1 MPLAPPGGACDDSSR
16 RLIEV
21 GRIEGKRRP
30 MSVPEARGNGLSAEA
45 YAALA
50 DLHPRVASEML
61 AALREAG
68 IAAYATPKSDL
79 IDSMVA
85 DGRPDTPAVS
95 DRLYVDAS
103 MKSRAEQILASRL
116 PQFSDGF
123 AGESSDDGRVSAVG
137 HDRDHDRDRE
147 SDGAAEA
154 GTEGTARDEETIWA
168 EIVASFDMDTTSD
181 AATPWPEE
189 ENLPRGT
196 DDGSGADG
204 DSGPNG
210 KDGQDRA
217 GRLPTARVIRPDD
230 DLVDDDEPDDDEGH
244 FVPPPP
250 PPLPSADPTTKAA
263 WIALFGG
270 PLYLLIAA
278 VLSWRVPGWVAFLA
292 VASFVGGFVTLVLR
306 MGDDPRDSDDG
317 AVV

>member
-30 MSVPEARGNGLSAEA
+30 MSVAEA

-137 HDRDHDRDRE
+137 HDRDRAG
-147 SDGAAEA
+147 DGAAEA
-154 GTEGTARDEETIWA
+154 ATDRTARD
-168 EIVASFDMDTTSD
+168 
-181 AATPWPEE
+181 
-189 ENLPRGT
+189 
-196 DDGSGADG
+196 
-204 DSGPNG
+204 
-210 KDGQDRA
+210 
-217 GRLPTARVIRPDD
+217 
-230 DLVDDDEPDDDEGH
+230 
-244 FVPPPP
+244 
-250 PPLPSADPTTKAA
+250 
-263 WIALFGG
+263 
-270 PLYLLIAA
+270 
-278 VLSWRVPGWVAFLA
+278 
-292 VASFVGGFVTLVLR
+292 
-306 MGDDPRDSDDG
+306 
-317 AVV
+317 

>member
-1 MPLAPPGGACDDSSR
+1 M
-16 RLIEV
+16 
-21 GRIEGKRRP
+21 
-30 MSVPEARGNGLSAEA
+30 PEARGNGLSAEA

-61 AALREAG
+61 NALREAG

-85 DGRPDTPAVS
+85 EGRADTPAVS

-123 AGESSDDGRVSAVG
+123 AGESADDGRVSAT
-137 HDRDHDRDRE
+137 DHDV
-147 SDGAAEA
+147 DGAGGAGDRAGGGGAGGPGPGHGA
-154 GTEGTARDEETIWA
+154 GTESGDAGADRAARDEETIWA
-168 EIVASFDMDTTSD
+168 EIVASFDMDITSD
-181 AATPWPEE
+181 DAAPPWPEE
-189 ENLPRGT
+189 EDLPRAP
-196 DDGSGADG
+196 DDDA
-204 DSGPNG
+204 G
-210 KDGQDRA
+210 KDGQDEENGQDRS
-217 GRLPTARVIRPDD
+217 GRLPTARVIKSEDELLDED
-230 DLVDDDEPDDDEGH
+230 DLDEDDEDEDGDEGH

-250 PPLPSADPTTKAA
+250 PPLPSADPATKAA
-263 WIALFGG
+263 WLALFGG

-278 VLSWRVPGWVAFLA
+278 VLSWQVPGWVAFLA
-292 VASFVGGFVTLVLR
+292 VAAFVGGFVTLVLR
-306 MGDDPRDSDDG
+306 MGDDPRDPDDG

>member
-1 MPLAPPGGACDDSSR
+1 
-16 RLIEV
+16 V
-21 GRIEGKRRP
+21 
-30 MSVPEARGNGLSAEA
+30 SVPEARGNGLSAEA

-61 AALREAG
+61 NALREAG

-85 DGRPDTPAVS
+85 EGRADTPAVS

-123 AGESSDDGRVSAVG
+123 AGESTDDGRVSAA
-137 HDRDHDRDRE
+137 DRNRDGDG
-147 SDGAAEA
+147 DGAADA
-154 GTEGTARDEETIWA
+154 ATDPAARDEDTIWA
-168 EIVASFDMDTTSD
+168 EIVASFDMDARSDD
-181 AATPWPEE
+181 AATPWPDE
-189 ENLPRGT
+189 ENLPRSA
-196 DDGSGADG
+196 DDGSGG
-204 DSGPNG
+204 DG
-210 KDGQDRA
+210 KDSQDRS
-217 GRLPTARVIRPDD
+217 GRLPTARVIRPEDE
-230 DLVDDDEPDDDEGH
+230 LVDDEEPDEDDVDGADRADEGH

-278 VLSWRVPGWVAFLA
+278 VLSWQVPGWVAFLA
-292 VASFVGGFVTLVLR
+292 VAAFVGGFVTLVLR
-306 MGDDPRDSDDG
+306 MGDDPRDTDDG

>member
-1 MPLAPPGGACDDSSR
+1 
-16 RLIEV
+16 
-21 GRIEGKRRP
+21 

-61 AALREAG
+61 NALREAG

-85 DGRPDTPAVS
+85 EGRADTAAVS

-123 AGESSDDGRVSAVG
+123 AGESTDDGRVSAA
-137 HDRDHDRDRE
+137 DRDR
-147 SDGAAEA
+147 DGDADAMDR
-154 GTEGTARDEETIWA
+154 TARDEETIWA
-168 EIVASFDMDTTSD
+168 EIVASFDMDITSD
-181 AATPWPEE
+181 DATPWPEE
-189 ENLPRGT
+189 ENLPSSA
-196 DDGSGADG
+196 DD
-204 DSGPNG
+204 DSGRDG
-210 KDGQDRA
+210 QDGQDRS
-217 GRLPTARVIRPDD
+217 GRLPTARVIKPEDELLD
-230 DLVDDDEPDDDEGH
+230 EDDEDEGH

-250 PPLPSADPTTKAA
+250 PPLPSADPTTKVA
-263 WIALFGG
+263 WVALFGG
-270 PLYLLIAA
+270 PLYLLISA
-278 VLSWRVPGWVAFLA
+278 VLSWQVPGWVAFLA
-292 VASFVGGFVTLVLR
+292 VAAFVGGFVTLVLR
-306 MGDDPRDSDDG
+306 MGDDPRDPDNG

>member
-1 MPLAPPGGACDDSSR
+1 M
-16 RLIEV
+16 
-21 GRIEGKRRP
+21 
-30 MSVPEARGNGLSAEA
+30 PEARGNGLSAEA

-61 AALREAG
+61 TALRDAG

-79 IDSMVA
+79 IDSMVTE
-85 DGRPDTPAVS
+85 GRADTPAVS

-137 HDRDHDRDRE
+137 HDRDRAG
-147 SDGAAEA
+147 DGAAEA
-154 GTEGTARDEETIWA
+154 ATDRTARDEETIWA
-168 EIVASFDMDTTSD
+168 EIVASFEMDTTSDD

-189 ENLPRGT
+189 ENLPRGP

-204 DSGPNG
+204 KDV
-210 KDGQDRA
+210 KDGQDRS
-217 GRLPTARVIRPDD
+217 GRLPTARVIKPEDE
-230 DLVDDDEPDDDEGH
+230 LVDDEEPPAEADEDEGH

-270 PLYLLIAA
+270 PFYLLIAA
-278 VLSWRVPGWVAFLA
+278 VFSWQVPGWVAFLA
-292 VASFVGGFVTLVLR
+292 VAAFVGGFVTLVLR
-306 MGDDPRDSDDG
+306 MGDEPRDPDDG

>member
-1 MPLAPPGGACDDSSR
+1 
-16 RLIEV
+16 V
-21 GRIEGKRRP
+21 
-30 MSVPEARGNGLSAEA
+30 SVPEARGNGLSAEA

-61 AALREAG
+61 NALREAG

-79 IDSMVA
+79 IDSMVTE
-85 DGRPDTPAVS
+85 GRADTPAVS

-123 AGESSDDGRVSAVG
+123 AGESTDDGRVSAA
-137 HDRDHDRDRE
+137 DRDR
-147 SDGAAEA
+147 DGAADA
-154 GTEGTARDEETIWA
+154 ATDRTARDEETIWA

-181 AATPWPEE
+181 DAATPWPEE
-189 ENLPRGT
+189 EDLPRSADDDSGT
-196 DDGSGADG
+196 D
-204 DSGPNG
+204 G
-210 KDGQDRA
+210 KDGQDRS
-217 GRLPTARVIRPDD
+217 GRLPTARVIRPEDELLDD
-230 DLVDDDEPDDDEGH
+230 EELVAEDDEDDDEDEGH

-250 PPLPSADPTTKAA
+250 PPLPSADPTTKTA
-263 WIALFGG
+263 WLALFGG

-278 VLSWRVPGWVAFLA
+278 VLSWQVPGWVAFLA
-292 VASFVGGFVTLVLR
+292 VAAFVGGFVTLVLR
-306 MGDDPRDSDDG
+306 MGDDPRDPNDG

>member
-1 MPLAPPGGACDDSSR
+1 
-16 RLIEV
+16 
-21 GRIEGKRRP
+21 

-61 AALREAG
+61 NALREAG

-85 DGRPDTPAVS
+85 EGRADTSSGS

-103 MKSRAEQILASRL
+103 MTSRAEQILASRL

-123 AGESSDDGRVSAVG
+123 AGESTDDGRVSAT
-137 HDRDHDRDRE
+137 DRDGDRAGGT
-147 SDGAAEA
+147 DGAGAAGAAGA
-154 GTEGTARDEETIWA
+154 GTDHAARDEETIWA
-168 EIVASFDMDTTSD
+168 EIVASFDMDIASD
-181 AATPWPEE
+181 DAPTPWPEE
-189 ENLPRGT
+189 ENLPPSAA
-196 DDGSGADG
+196 DDSSKDAEDG
-204 DSGPNG
+204 Q
-210 KDGQDRA
+210 DGQDRS
-217 GRLPTARVIRPDD
+217 GRLPTARVIRPEDELVDAD
-230 DLVDDDEPDDDEGH
+230 DLDEDEEEDDEDDEDEGH

-250 PPLPSADPTTKAA
+250 PPLPSADPTTKTA
-263 WIALFGG
+263 WVALFGG

-278 VLSWRVPGWVAFLA
+278 VLSWQVPGWVAFLA
-292 VASFVGGFVTLVLR
+292 VAAFVGGFVTLVLR
-306 MGDDPRDSDDG
+306 MGDDPRDPDDG